1 MLRRILRRY
10 RGPFTTAVLGAAF
23 ALLVAGCGS
32 PEPTA
37 TSAPTATPE
46 PTATSAPAAA
56 ATATP
61 TLAPG
66 ATAPPA
72 PTSTATPTPGKAAW
86 EVRWEETVAKAK
98 EEGELV
104 IIGGGSVVASRAI
117 QDHFEQLFDIKV
129 SSSGGNSTEF
139 ADRVLAERSAGIYTI
154 DLFWSGL
161 GTATGRLV
169 PNGVLDPVADHLI
182 LEEVVDESLW
192 FQGRHWYADLERK
205 YIFSFAS
212 SASQMDISGR
222 YNTQQ
227 MSLEEAQGITSLWDF
242 LEPEWKGKIVA
253 MAPTQ
258 GYSGRYPAA
267 YGNPTL
273 GPEFIERFFSPELGV
288 TFFSDERLAADQLLL
303 GKFAVCLFCSGTTTQ
318 IDAVRQFG
326 APVGDFTELAPTWTD
341 AAVLSSS
348 SSSALASM
356 VNRAAHPNAADLY
369 LNWWLSK
376 EGQTAM
382 HTLTNPNRVPLP
394 TLRDDVTDWGITL
407 EAERREPGKEYVLL
421 EFLETYD
428 PVLALEEV
436 ARLYAQR
443 GT

>member
-1 MLRRILRRY
+1 MRSLTSRLY
-10 RGPFTTAVLGAAF
+10 RGSFAAVVLGTAF
-23 ALLVAGCGS
+23 ALLAAACGS

-46 PTATSAPAAA
+46 PAATS
-56 ATATP
+56 TP

-66 ATAPPA
+66 ATAPP
-72 PTSTATPTPGKAAW
+72 PPPPTATPTPGKAAW
-86 EVRWEETVAKAK
+86 EVRWDETVAGAK
-98 EEGELV
+98 EEGELI
-104 IIGGGSVVASRAI
+104 IIGGGAVVASRAI
-117 QDHFEQLFDIKV
+117 HDLFEELFDIKI

-139 ADRVLAERSAGIYTI
+139 ADRLLAERSAGIFTV

-169 PNGVLDPVADHLI
+169 PNGILDPVADHLI
-182 LEEVVDESLW
+182 LPEVVDTSFW
-192 FQGRHWYADLERK
+192 FQNRHWYADPERK
-205 YIFSFAS
+205 YIISFAS
-212 SASQMDISGR
+212 SASQMDLSGR

-227 MSLEEAQGITSLWDF
+227 MPPEEVQGIVSLWDF
-242 LEPEWKGKIVA
+242 LEPNWKGRIMA
-253 MAPTQ
+253 MAPTD

-267 YGNPTL
+267 YGNPSF
-273 GPEFIERFFSPELGV
+273 GPEFIERFFSPELDV
-288 TFFSDERLAADQLLL
+288 TFYTDERLAADQLLL

-394 TLRDDVTDWGITL
+394 TLREDVTDWGITL

-428 PVLALEEV
+428 PVRALDEV
-436 ARLYAQR
+436 ARLYEER